1 MATNRTTKL
10 LVAEV
15 PKMPKR
21 NVTVKSEENVQ
32 SKSKDNEHVHVHV
45 HDELRRKREVI
56 EEPLKLLR
64 DNISLYYSELLK
76 GNVTQNL
83 CHNNHCCNFTIET
96 GKLDKKVQYRLVVF
110 NGIRDIAE
118 IRWVGVRLCAV
129 VQCSNDTVESCGSVV
144 DSETTFNAISISGKF
159 DESKNSMIMPNTLN
173 STLMPLIDWS
183 YEEYSHDD
191 HKHVYIHSNASIRNP
206 ITFGIYC
213 RDYDKDQKSTAVSN
227 SIAYSLSI
235 LMAFL
240 LVRFF

>member
-21 NVTVKSEENVQ
+21 NVTVKIEENIQ
-32 SKSKDNEHVHVHV
+32 AKSKDNEHVHA

-64 DNISLYYSELLK
+64 DNISLYHSELLE
-76 GNVTQNL
+76 GNVTKTL

-96 GKLDKKVQYRLVVF
+96 GKLDKKVQYRLIVF
-110 NGIRDIAE
+110 NGIRNIAD

-129 VQCSNDTVESCGSVV
+129 VQCSNDTIESCGSVV
-144 DSETTFNAISISGKF
+144 NSETTFNAISISGKF
-159 DESKNSMIMPNTLN
+159 DESKNSLIMPNTLN
-173 STLMPLIDWS
+173 NLLMPLSNWT
-183 YEEYSHDD
+183 YEEYSHND
-191 HKHVYIHSNASIRNP
+191 HKHVFIHSNKSITNP
-206 ITFGIYC
+206 VTFGVYC
-213 RDYDKDQKSTAVSN
+213 RDYDKDLKSTAVSS
-227 SIAYSLSI
+227 SIAYSFSI

-240 LVRFF
+240 LVRSF